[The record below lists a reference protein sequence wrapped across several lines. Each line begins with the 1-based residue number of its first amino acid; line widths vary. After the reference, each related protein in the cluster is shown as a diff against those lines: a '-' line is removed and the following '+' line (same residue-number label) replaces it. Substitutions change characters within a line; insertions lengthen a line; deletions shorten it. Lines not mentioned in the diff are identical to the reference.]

1 MKKLLI
7 LLFSTL
13 ISFNSYG
20 EVVGLD
26 FSLDTF
32 CEESPKVQV
41 RNNRY
46 YLPNTEKPYSGK
58 TLCVFSSNGQYYS
71 RGNIKNGLW
80 DGKMTHWFENGQLH
94 NEEFIKTERLMVR
107 RLIGMRMAR

>member
-1 MKKLLI
+1 MKKLLV
-7 LLFSTL
+7 LLFSLL

-20 EVVGLD
+20 EEVELD

-58 TLCVFSSNGQYYS
+58 TLCVYSSNGQYYS
-71 RGNIKNGLW
+71 QGKIKDGLW
-80 DGKMTHWFENGQLH
+80 DGKTTYWF
-94 NEEFIKTERLMVR
+94 
-107 RLIGMRMAR
+107 